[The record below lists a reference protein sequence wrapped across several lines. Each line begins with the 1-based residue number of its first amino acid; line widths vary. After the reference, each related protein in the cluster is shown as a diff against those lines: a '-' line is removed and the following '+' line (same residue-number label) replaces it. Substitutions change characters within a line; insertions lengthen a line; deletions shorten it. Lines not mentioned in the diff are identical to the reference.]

1 MSKLEALGGKNQHS
15 SLPWFEYLQPPKTL
29 QEFNI
34 LQLSANLS
42 TEELLHASSPWTRVC
57 EVRFKFLTYTSKLIQ
72 GKYCGCSITA
82 TQKNRICYDFW
93 GLFGNTV
100 YFWTKVILLYW
111 KEVEKTKRKKI
122 PCISQQT
129 FLHMGSYSRTA
140 NSNSNIPVLVRPKIA
155 MLRLA
160 EKKVKNIFLYYE
172 VGPSAMAP
180 NDTLT
185 HHNSVHW

>member
-42 TEELLHASSPWTRVC
+42 TEELLHASSPWIRIC

-100 YFWTKVILLYW
+100 YFWTKVILLHW
-111 KEVEKTKRKKI
+111 KEVEKKTKEKKSHVFHNRHSSTWEAILEQLI
-122 PCISQQT
+122 PIQISQYWWD
-129 FLHMGSYSRTA
+129 LK
-140 NSNSNIPVLVRPKIA
+140 L
-155 MLRLA
+155 
-160 EKKVKNIFLYYE
+160 
-172 VGPSAMAP
+172 
-180 NDTLT
+180 
-185 HHNSVHW
+185 